1 MYVSVTCFL
10 IPIPYFPHAQ
20 PWRRMFL
27 FFAGFSAAR
36 QHCSSAALHLI
47 CMSGLHTMYVVCS
60 RIHICSKWLPA
71 VHVSPSMDPSTLV
84 PTNATHAPIQ
94 SSVLSSTHFL
104 FYSNFSLSTNY
115 SCPLWNFPT
124 IHSCAP
130 SIHPYPYTRTHIL
143 TYLSSTTHH
152 HLWTSVKLHF
162 VFCRITASQFF
173 PWRILRRLRQIPACQ
188 SMLIIFLVW
197 CSWVRSAKC

>member
-60 RIHICSKWLPA
+60 RIHVRSKCLPA
-71 VHVSPSMDPSTLV
+71 VHVSPFMDPSTLV

-130 SIHPYPYTRTHIL
+130 SIHPYPYTRTHTSLPSYPQPSTTIL
-143 TYLSSTTHH
+143 GPQESYISYLIELEPLSSF
-152 HLWTSVKLHF
+152 LDV
-162 VFCRITASQFF
+162 VFD
-173 PWRILRRLRQIPACQ
+173 
-188 SMLIIFLVW
+188 V
-197 CSWVRSAKC
+197 

>member
-60 RIHICSKWLPA
+60 RIHVRSKCLPA
-71 VHVSPSMDPSTLV
+71 VHVSPFMDPSTLV

-130 SIHPYPYTRTHIL
+130 SIRPYPYTRTHTSLPSYPQPSTTVLGPQESYISYL
-143 TYLSSTTHH
+143 IELEPLSSF
-152 HLWTSVKLHF
+152 LDV
-162 VFCRITASQFF
+162 VFD
-173 PWRILRRLRQIPACQ
+173 
-188 SMLIIFLVW
+188 V
-197 CSWVRSAKC
+197 